1 MTPDL
6 WCRQAPPGGCH
17 HADVTVGN
25 WIPDECLL
33 WIQNQNIEGFGI
45 PLLVPREIC
54 DVLVENLCSRA

>member
-1 MTPDL
+1 M
-6 WCRQAPPGGCH
+6 
-17 HADVTVGN
+17 TVGN